1 MKNFLL
7 ILVLFAS
14 LLYSQKIDEKYF
26 SENPEAYFKFN
37 ITNQDEVRN
46 LTKIIS
52 IDKIED
58 NTVYAYANQKE
69 FSEFAKLGYDYNLLT
84 RPSLQY
90 NFEMSS
96 SPEAISAWNVYPTY
110 DAYVS
115 MMYQFQSDYPGLC
128 RIVDAG
134 STVQGRKI
142 LFAVISDNVNQHEA
156 EPQFMY
162 TSSMHGDELTGYVS
176 MLRLIDSLLTTYGT
190 NQRVTN
196 LVNNVEIWINPL
208 ANPDGTYHGGN
219 STVNGATRYNYN
231 GYDLNRNFP
240 DPIEGVY
247 SDQQIEVSRFRG
259 VAESNNFALVA
270 NWHGGTEV
278 VNYPWDTWTN
288 EYPDYKHHPDETWY
302 QYISHLF
309 ADTCQANAPAG
320 YMNGYDDGI
329 TNGGAW
335 YIISGG
341 RQDYTNYYRWG
352 REVTIEISDIKLIP
366 ASQLP
371 AHWNY
376 LRKSFIRY
384 IENVL
389 HGVNGV
395 ITDSLGNHIKAKVT
409 VLNHDSD
416 NSEVYSDSTGFYLR
430 MLSPGT
436 YSLRFEA
443 PNYYSQTVNNV
454 VVSSYT
460 SLTTLNIT
468 LVSSDVPVELTSF
481 NAAVNDN
488 AVTLYW
494 STATETNNAGF
505 QIERNTPLN
514 PLSRGEAEGR
524 GVWDNIGFVN
534 GNGTTT
540 EPRSYSFVD
549 GNVTT
554 GTYQYRLKQ
563 IDLDGTFSY
572 SNIIEA
578 EIETPSRYSL
588 EQNYPNPFNPGTR
601 IEYAIVSR
609 QFVQLKVYDVLG
621 NEVATLVNEYK
632 PAGKYEAEFNGSN
645 LASGVYFYRIEAGD
659 FIQTKKMILL
669 Q

>member
-288 EYPDYKHHPDETWY
+288 EYPDYKHHPDEIW
-302 QYISHLF
+302 
-309 ADTCQANAPAG
+309 
-320 YMNGYDDGI
+320 
-329 TNGGAW
+329 
-335 YIISGG
+335 
-341 RQDYTNYYRWG
+341 
-352 REVTIEISDIKLIP
+352 
-366 ASQLP
+366 
-371 AHWNY
+371 
-376 LRKSFIRY
+376 
-384 IENVL
+384 
-389 HGVNGV
+389 
-395 ITDSLGNHIKAKVT
+395 
-409 VLNHDSD
+409 
-416 NSEVYSDSTGFYLR
+416 
-430 MLSPGT
+430 
-436 YSLRFEA
+436 
-443 PNYYSQTVNNV
+443 
-454 VVSSYT
+454 
-460 SLTTLNIT
+460 
-468 LVSSDVPVELTSF
+468 
-481 NAAVNDN
+481 
-488 AVTLYW
+488 
-494 STATETNNAGF
+494 
-505 QIERNTPLN
+505 
-514 PLSRGEAEGR
+514 
-524 GVWDNIGFVN
+524 
-534 GNGTTT
+534 
-540 EPRSYSFVD
+540 
-549 GNVTT
+549 
-554 GTYQYRLKQ
+554 
-563 IDLDGTFSY
+563 
-572 SNIIEA
+572 
-578 EIETPSRYSL
+578 
-588 EQNYPNPFNPGTR
+588 
-601 IEYAIVSR
+601 
-609 QFVQLKVYDVLG
+609 
-621 NEVATLVNEYK
+621 
-632 PAGKYEAEFNGSN
+632 
-645 LASGVYFYRIEAGD
+645 
-659 FIQTKKMILL
+659 
-669 Q
+669 